1 MRRLPVYL
9 LLDTSGSMYGE
20 PIEAVKNGVQT
31 LISTLRSDPYALET
45 AYISIITFNSSAQQ
59 ITPLTELASFQQPN
73 IDASG
78 CTALGGA
85 LELLSQK
92 IDSEI
97 TKTTAEVK
105 GDWRPLIFIMTD
117 GVPTDDITKGLSEF
131 KKRKCGM
138 VVACAAGQGA
148 STDTL
153 KQITENVVQLDT
165 ADSASI
171 STSSK
176 SVEET
181 AAEATTMSELPPPPP
196 EVNIVV

>member
-9 LLDTSGSMYGE
+9 LLDTSGSMYGA

-59 ITPLTELASFQQPN
+59 ITPLTELAAFQQPN

-92 IDSEI
+92 IDTEI

-105 GDWRPLIFIMTD
+105 GDWRPLVFIMTD
-117 GVPTDDITKGLSEF
+117 GEPTDSMTKGLDEF
-131 KKRKCGM
+131 KKHEGYYCFH
-138 VVACAAGQGA
+138 AGTKFDGDQIVTNGGRVLGVTAKGA
-148 STDTL
+148 TL
-153 KQITENVVQLDT
+153 KEARATAYKATEWVQFDNKYMRHDIGK
-165 ADSASI
+165 AID
-171 STSSK
+171 
-176 SVEET
+176 
-181 AAEATTMSELPPPPP
+181 EA
-196 EVNIVV
+196 